1 MFIFYYDP
9 TTAKI
14 TRQGFFK
21 GSQPLQV
28 VWVTVHDYNSVY
40 MCVCLIPYYIVRKN
54 LELVTIGPQRI
65 KQNVEGSEL
74 TGILQY
80 GNLKIHLQERRL
92 KEIMTFPDSQDLGN
106 FLKIFR

>member
-1 MFIFYYDP
+1 MTLQLPRSHVKDFSKEVSPYKWCGLQSMI
-9 TTAKI
+9 TT
-14 TRQGFFK
+14 
-21 GSQPLQV
+21 LC
-28 VWVTVHDYNSVY
+28 